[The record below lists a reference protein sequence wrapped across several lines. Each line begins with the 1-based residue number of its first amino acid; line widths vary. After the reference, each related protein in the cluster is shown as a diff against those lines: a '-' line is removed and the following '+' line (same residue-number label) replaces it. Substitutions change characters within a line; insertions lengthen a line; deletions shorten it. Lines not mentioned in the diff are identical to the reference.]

1 MDTPNGFAC
10 NLNAPT
16 FDGKNL
22 ITMVTFSY
30 PMDLIKKGIPSG
42 TTFNISF
49 DGHQIITNVSSLH
62 PLNWNNIHAIDEN
75 SNEEFNISSPS
86 TEDENLNPEDMKHS
100 IEETNVLEPEIEV
113 TDKKTYSK
121 IASATVEQIRSD
133 KIENTVS
140 LSKIIPDNFSNMISA
155 MKRKLSE
162 FKIEEIQSMSFL
174 DEKKKEIKYVT
185 YNTTGLIHSFLISL
199 KWRYAQIPSWVIAN
213 SKTMTGFIFDKL
225 KYRNF
230 FISLKDKGIIY
241 SDNYFKK
248 FLEVIPFL
256 MKTLES
262 SSQRGISIN
271 YKSFFADLSKYQLC
285 YFCSMVG
292 EFYDKEDTENSL
304 IEKISCAIEEINT
317 LNKVMF
323 QIVVLTSNEFKSK
336 VITEEPK

>member
-10 NLNAPT
+10 NLNAPI

-62 PLNWNNIHAIDEN
+62 PLNWNNIHALDEN
-75 SNEEFNISSPS
+75 SNEEFKILTPF
-86 TEDENLNPEDMKHS
+86 TEDINPP
-100 IEETNVLEPEIEV
+100 IEENNVLKAEIRE
-113 TDKKTYSK
+113 TEKKSYSK
-121 IASATVEQIRSD
+121 IASETVEEVHHE
-133 KIENTVS
+133 KVENTVI
-140 LSKIIPDNFSNMISA
+140 LTKIIPDNFSDMIQS
-155 MKRKLSE
+155 MKNKLSE
-162 FKIEEIQSMSFL
+162 FNIEEIQSMSFL
-174 DEKKKEIKYVT
+174 DEKNKRIKYVT

-199 KWRYAQIPSWVIAN
+199 NWKYKQIPSWVIAN
-213 SKTMTGFIFDKL
+213 CKNMTGFIFDRC
-225 KYRNF
+225 KYDDF
-230 FISLKDKGIIY
+230 IISLKEKGYNY
-241 SDNYFKK
+241 SRNYFKK
-248 FLEVIPFL
+248 FLEVIPYL
-256 MKTLES
+256 KKILES
-262 SSQRGISIN
+262 SSERRISIN

-292 EFYDKEDTENSL
+292 VFYEKEDTKESL
-304 IEKISCAIEEINT
+304 IEKIYGATEEINT